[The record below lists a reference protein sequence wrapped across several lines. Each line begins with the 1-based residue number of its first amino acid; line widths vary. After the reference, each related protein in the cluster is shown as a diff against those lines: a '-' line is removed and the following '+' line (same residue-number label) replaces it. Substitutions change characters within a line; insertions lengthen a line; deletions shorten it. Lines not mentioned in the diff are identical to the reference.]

1 MLDRLLS
8 AISQPISGR
17 DSPILHLAGY
27 IGAFPGM
34 GRQGR
39 LDDLQSNVGDLQRIR
54 GFNVN
59 HVQLFVVSHC
69 YQSNDERDRDQLNR
83 RRYPFRNLLRVL
95 LDGHRG
101 SSLSLLHFRVGRLV
115 RLQRRPRHPLAR
127 DLSEIYNEKL
137 NAIPKLQ

>member
-1 MLDRLLS
+1 MLDRLLG

-54 GFNVN
+54 GFN
-59 HVQLFVVSHC
+59 L
-69 YQSNDERDRDQLNR
+69 DQLNR
-83 RRYPFRNLLRVL
+83 RRYPCRNLLRVL

-127 DLSEIYNEKL
+127 DLSEIYIYQNMNIRNGKL